1 MLMGLTRQPEL
12 WKAGIDLAGVSDL
25 MTLVEGPTPARYF
38 TELGV
43 PDKDGALI
51 KSLSPIHDVEKITA
65 PLFVYHGQND
75 SRVPRVHA
83 DTVVRALRKRGV
95 SVEYMVAANEG
106 HSVDHRENQVEFLAR
121 VVRFLEDQL
130 EMHVPER

>member
-1 MLMGLTRQPEL
+1 
-12 WKAGIDLAGVSDL
+12 
-25 MTLVEGPTPARYF
+25 
-38 TELGV
+38 
-43 PDKDGALI
+43 
-51 KSLSPIHDVEKITA
+51 
-65 PLFVYHGQND
+65 
-75 SRVPRVHA
+75 VPRVHA